1 VCLVPVFVH
10 TYFNKV
16 VCTCVCVCVCVVQ
29 LELEGLGEFVVTVL
43 PNAFSIKSKLL
54 GDSLDITSGTRVCVC
69 TCA

>member
-1 VCLVPVFVH
+1 MCL
-10 TYFNKV
+10 
-16 VCTCVCVCVCVVQ
+16 CVCVMQ

-54 GDSLDITSGTRVCVC
+54 GDSLDITSGTHVCVF